1 LVSLLVETLKISPS
15 GDNFQ
20 LMLIEISKV
29 ESSLTSVRYGRRSD
43 GSCGAA
49 FVRYVSKASK
59 ETTQGLIVDANDLAL
74 KAANG

>member
-1 LVSLLVETLKISPS
+1 
-15 GDNFQ
+15 
-20 LMLIEISKV
+20 M
-29 ESSLTSVRYGRRSD
+29 SVRYGRRSD